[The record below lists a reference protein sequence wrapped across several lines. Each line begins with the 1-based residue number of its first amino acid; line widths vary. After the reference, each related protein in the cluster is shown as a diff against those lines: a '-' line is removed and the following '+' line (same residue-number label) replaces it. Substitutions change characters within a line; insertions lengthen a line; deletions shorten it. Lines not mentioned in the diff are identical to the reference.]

1 MSWTDRIQPIKVGDE
16 VAYSRQFLKSIGAY
30 TGDMP
35 QAKGKVTA
43 LKSIS
48 KEVTLAEIAWEG
60 DADLPQRVNVKNLCK
75 VGGIGYGD

>member
-1 MSWTDRIQPIKVGDE
+1 MAWTDRIQPIKVGDQ
-16 VAYSRQFLKSIGAY
+16 VAYSKRFLQSIGTY

-43 LKSIS
+43 LESIG
-48 KEVTLAEIAWEG
+48 KELTLAEIVWEG
-60 DADLPQRVNVKNLCK
+60 EADLPQRVNVKNLCK